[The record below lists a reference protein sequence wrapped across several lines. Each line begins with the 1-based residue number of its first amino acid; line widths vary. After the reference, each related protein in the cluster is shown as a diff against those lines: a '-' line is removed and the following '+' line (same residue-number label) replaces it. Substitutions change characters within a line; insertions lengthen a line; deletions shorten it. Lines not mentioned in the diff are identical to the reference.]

1 MKKFEQYLRSVR
13 VVLTA
18 LLVPFILTSCATGR
32 RPIFGSEKQVV
43 NEKEEGDN
51 GRDICLRSSQVERKK
66 KQEEKQRQ
74 QRRQKHQQKSQTSAK
89 QYGEI
94 TADSVN
100 IRAGA
105 NLNYEILGKL
115 NEGDKISILNSAFG
129 WYEIELQD
137 LCLGWIHKDYV
148 LTEDTPSK
156 EKKTVG
162 IITGNSVRVRAKPGL
177 RYTVLTKV
185 NKGDKV
191 TVVDLQGDWFGIE
204 PPENCTGWI
213 FSNYVSR

>member
-1 MKKFEQYLRSVR
+1 MRKKIKIKMSTRLESTIR
-13 VVLTA
+13 VVLAA
-18 LLVPFILTSCATGR
+18 LLIPFIFTSCATGR
-32 RPIFGSEKQVV
+32 RPIFGGERQIV
-43 NEKEEGDN
+43 NEKK
-51 GRDICLRSSQVERKK
+51 VARKV
-66 KQEEKQRQ
+66 KQKEKQ
-74 QRRQKHQQKSQTSAK
+74 RQKHQQKSRTSAK

-115 NEGDKISILNSAFG
+115 NEGDKVSILNSAFG

-137 LCLGWIHKDYV
+137 LCLGWIHKNYV

-162 IITGNSVRVRAKPGL
+162 IITGSSVRVRAKPGL
-177 RYTVLTKV
+177 RYTVLIKV

-213 FSNYVSR
+213 FSDYVSR